1 MEELVLIL
9 LTFIFVLIIYE
20 LFIIA
25 PTKRRRALKKEK
37 KEIIEIRY
45 LVARYNLDLKK
56 VDYNQLLQICGIVSS
71 LDIALVVSLVAYVNG
86 LLLEL
91 LVGFVSTIVVI
102 LLSYHLVYLFY
113 KKKGMIKNGKRKQN

>member
-9 LTFIFVLIIYE
+9 MTFIFVLIIYE
-20 LFIIA
+20 IFIIS
-25 PTKRRRALKKEK
+25 PQKKKRQLNKEK

-45 LVARYNLDLKK
+45 LVARYNLNLKK

-71 LDIALVVSLVAYVNG
+71 IDIALVVSLVAYVHG

-91 LVGFVSTIVVI
+91 LVGFGSAIVII

-113 KKKGMIKNGKRKQN
+113 KKKGMIKNGKHK

>member
-20 LFIIA
+20 IFIIA
-25 PTKRRRALKKEK
+25 PQKKRKELKKDK
-37 KEIIEIRY
+37 KEIVEIRY

-71 LDIALVVSLVAYVNG
+71 LDIALVVSLVVYVNG

-91 LVGFVSTIVVI
+91 LVGFVSAIVVI

-113 KKKGMIKNGKRKQN
+113 KKKGMIKNGKRK

>member
-20 LFIIA
+20 VFIIA
-25 PTKRRRALKKEK
+25 PIKKKRGLNSDY
-37 KEIIEIRY
+37 KEIIEIKY

-71 LDIALVVSLVAYVNG
+71 FDIALVVSLVAYVHG
-86 LLLEL
+86 LVLEL
-91 LVGFVSTIVVI
+91 IVGFSSATIII
-102 LLSYHLVYLFY
+102 LLSYHIVYLFY
-113 KKKGMIKNGKRKQN
+113 KKKGMIKNGKHK